1 MFYSTIRRA
10 MWIALLMVPLMCFMP
25 CFIAR
30 LVVRF
35 IALLKVLMFWLCHCR
50 CYWWHHCHV
59 NWSVYINI
67 PVSFFCF
74 YIFGHLRYGFVLLRI
89 CCQYFGV
96 MLCTG
101 DYNVGSQIFLTFLKV
116 FDWKTIHLG
125 LWLMN
130 IWLNVTELC
139 SSIVYLVCW
148 YFAGDQ

>member
-10 MWIALLMVPLMCFMP
+10 MWIALLMVPLICFMP

-35 IALLKVLMFWLCHCR
+35 IALLKVLLFWLCHCR

-59 NWSVYINI
+59 NWSVSINI

-74 YIFGHLRYGFVLLRI
+74 YIFRHLRYSFVLLRI

-101 DYNVGSQIFLTFLKV
+101 GYNVGSQIFLTFLKCLTERLFIWV
-116 FDWKTIHLG
+116 CDLWISDWMLRNCVPLLFI
-125 LWLMN
+125 
-130 IWLNVTELC
+130 
-139 SSIVYLVCW
+139 
-148 YFAGDQ
+148 